1 MTIRSSKCKKQ
12 SEHLHVIVQNVKI
25 LVVYE

>member
-1 MTIRSSKCKKQ
+1 MTIRLSKCKKQ
-12 SEHLHVIVQNVKI
+12 SEHLHVIVKNVKI